1 MFLDRNSVPFAGA
14 NNYHIHTSEF
24 RTGEFYPEHWHAFH
38 EFFLVV
44 RGELEHRL
52 NGKRFLLPE
61 GTVQLIHPGDHHE
74 LHPAPGCPDVK
85 IYNCNVLSDEIV
97 KVLAFLT
104 GGHDFSLDDCVQSV
118 RLPVDSP
125 IWKYLVAEAGK
136 AHDKTLN
143 QQLRTVIMRHL
154 TETVFLTL
162 MQCSD
167 YSAVAVPQWLGDS
180 CREMRKKENYKL
192 GLSRFIRLAGR
203 SQEHLCRSMRRYYG
217 ISPQDYVL
225 ELRLDEAVHLLLNSG
240 LDISTTAYGVGFN
253 NLSYFRRCFRKRF
266 GMSPVQYKKMRKSR
280 CGVLPPSAALE
291 KETPEKN
298 QSIGASAAFT
308 VN

>member
-14 NNYHIHTSEF
+14 DNYHIHTSEF

-61 GTVQLIHPGDHHE
+61 GTVQLIHPGDRHE

-85 IYNCNVLSDEIV
+85 IYNCNVLSDEII

-225 ELRLDEAVHLLLNSG
+225 V
-240 LDISTTAYGVGFN
+240 
-253 NLSYFRRCFRKRF
+253 
-266 GMSPVQYKKMRKSR
+266 
-280 CGVLPPSAALE
+280 
-291 KETPEKN
+291 
-298 QSIGASAAFT
+298 
-308 VN
+308 